1 MNYLKTI
8 ALCLALVVSQ
18 LATADIKHI
27 TVASE
32 VRLSDFRAPAS
43 VNGIASFKDCESC
56 QLQNVSVTKNTRY
69 EINNQVVT
77 LQDFRKSLST
87 VTNRDRI
94 AVTVIRHLESDV
106 VTLISTNL

>member
-56 QLQNVSVTKNTRY
+56 
-69 EINNQVVT
+69 
-77 LQDFRKSLST
+77 
-87 VTNRDRI
+87 RI
-94 AVTVIRHLESDV
+94 FENPCQR
-106 VTLISTNL
+106 